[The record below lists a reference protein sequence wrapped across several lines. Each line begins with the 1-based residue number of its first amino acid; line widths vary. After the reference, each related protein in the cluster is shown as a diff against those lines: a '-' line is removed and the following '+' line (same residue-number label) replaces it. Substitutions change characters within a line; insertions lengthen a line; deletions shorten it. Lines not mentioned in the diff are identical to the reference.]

1 MIIAQY
7 KGGKYH
13 LPQTAYY
20 VTISYDEC
28 GNVTLKFR
36 DIDMILH
43 YWSKEDMLK
52 EWLII
57 SIV

>member
-20 VTISYDEC
+20 TIL
-28 GNVTLKFR
+28 TLKEGL
-36 DIDMILH
+36 IL
-43 YWSKEDMLK
+43 
-52 EWLII
+52 
-57 SIV
+57 